1 MVTDRMEPS
10 RRVSL
15 AAVWVLGAAALV
27 GAATMAPGQEAASAP
42 SAAASQ
48 ESASLDSAQ
57 IAACWE
63 DFIHGIKVAREEM
76 AFSNGL
82 KLLDF
87 PSAASEVYLLSVK
100 TPDVEAVL
108 ARGEK
113 LKDMAPIIERIRKM
127 IEAGYQSERS
137 DPNQIANSID
147 LLAKSLRAYE
157 IGASRLEQSGEY
169 AMPQLVAKLID
180 PQTPASLTERIVNVL
195 PRMGKGV
202 VRPLSEVLQS
212 QDPRVLEIA
221 ANVLGQI
228 RYPDAA
234 PYLKELIE
242 RKGVLDRTRQVATA
256 AMIACA
262 GKAAMDKP
270 TATLFYELAEKYYN
284 QQPSVAPDPRLSTAN
299 VWYWREGL
307 GLDVRSVPRAIF
319 CDVYAMRLARR
330 ALSHDGGFHPA
341 VSLWLA
347 ARLRRDIDLP
357 AGATDPTQEADA
369 PTGRL
374 YALAGSAS
382 YLQDVLGR
390 ALRDGNGDL
399 AIRAIDSLS
408 RTAGAAS
415 LVESSAGGGNPLVEA
430 LTNPDREVRFLAAL
444 TLATALPTKRFPGD
458 EKVIGVLNE
467 ALRQSAGKR
476 ALVIAADGEQRNL
489 LKDAART
496 AGYDVMDQA
505 DMAKALAAAREA
517 AGLDVILLGK
527 NPPPA
532 AAIRALRSEIYL
544 TAVPIVVASAAA
556 DLPALAKSD
565 GRVVITDESAG
576 STAVTSALAAAAKI
590 VGASA
595 MDAPAAAPWTIRAAD
610 AIALLGMTA
619 NPVYDLSR
627 ARGALTAVLSDGNA
641 EVMMAAAKALASMGG
656 AGAQQALAAAAMEAK
671 TPEKTRIEVYKLL
684 GASLRRFGCQLTD
697 SYTQAVVAVVIDPKQ
712 PQPIRAA
719 AAEVMGAMDLPSGQI
734 KALILES
741 SPKD

>member
-1 MVTDRMEPS
+1 
-10 RRVSL
+10 
-15 AAVWVLGAAALV
+15 
-27 GAATMAPGQEAASAP
+27 
-42 SAAASQ
+42 
-48 ESASLDSAQ
+48 
-57 IAACWE
+57 
-63 DFIHGIKVAREEM
+63 
-76 AFSNGL
+76 
-82 KLLDF
+82 
-87 PSAASEVYLLSVK
+87 
-100 TPDVEAVL
+100 
-108 ARGEK
+108 
-113 LKDMAPIIERIRKM
+113 MAPIIEHIRKM
-127 IEAGYQSERS
+127 IEMGYQSERS

-180 PQTPASLTERIVNVL
+180 PQTPASLTERIVNVM
-195 PRMGKGV
+195 PRMGKGI
-202 VRPLSEVLQS
+202 VRPLSEVLQC

-234 PYLKELIE
+234 PFLKELLE

-256 AMIACA
+256 AMISCA
-262 GKAAMDKP
+262 GKAAMEKP
-270 TATLFYELAEKYYN
+270 TASLFYELAEKYYN
-284 QQPSVAPDPRLSTAN
+284 QQPSVAPDQRLGTAN

-307 GLDVRSVPRAIF
+307 GLDIRSVPRAIF

-357 AGATDPTQEADA
+357 AGAADPTQEADA
-369 PTGRL
+369 PTGRF

-390 ALRDGNGDL
+390 ALRDGNSAL
-399 AIRAIDSLS
+399 AIRAIDALS

-415 LVESSAGGGNPLVEA
+415 LVESSAAVGSPLVEA
-430 LTNPDREVRFLAAL
+430 LTNSDREVRFLAGL
-444 TLATALPTKRFPGD
+444 TLATALPAKRFAGD
-458 EKVIGVLNE
+458 EKVIAVLNE

-476 ALVIAADGEQRNL
+476 ALVIAADGDQRNL

-505 DMAKALAAAREA
+505 EMTKALAVAREA

-532 AAIRALRSEIYL
+532 AAIRALRSEMYL
-544 TAVPIVVASAAA
+544 AAVPIVAASADAE
-556 DLPALAKSD
+556 LPALAKSD
-565 GRVVITDESAG
+565 GRVVITAESAG
-576 STAVTSALAAAAKI
+576 SAAVTAALVAAAKI
-590 VGASA
+590 VGVSA
-595 MDAPAAAPWTIRAAD
+595 MDAPAAASWTIRAAN
-610 AIALLGMTA
+610 AVALLGMTA

-627 ARGALTAVLSDGNA
+627 TRGALTAVLSDRNA
-641 EVMMAAAKALASMGG
+641 EVMMSAAKALASMGG
-656 AGAQQALAAAAMEAK
+656 AGAQQALADAAMDAK
-671 TPEKTRIEVYKLL
+671 TPEKTRIEVFKLL

-697 SYTQAVVAVVIDPKQ
+697 SHTQAVVSAVIDPKQ
-712 PQPIRAA
+712 PQSIRDA
-719 AAEVMGAMDLPSGQI
+719 AAEVLGAMDLPSGQI